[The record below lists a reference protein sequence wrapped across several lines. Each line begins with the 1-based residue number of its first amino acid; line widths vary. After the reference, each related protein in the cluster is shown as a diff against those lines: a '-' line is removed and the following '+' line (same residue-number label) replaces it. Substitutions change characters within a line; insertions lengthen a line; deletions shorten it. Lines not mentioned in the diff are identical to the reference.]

1 MPRSRVRVG
10 CRVATVVALVL
21 SVGAVGAS
29 GGGAAVYAKPKID
42 KNATLRVGVPIE
54 ANGGV
59 WFDPEHATAQSP
71 SNRLWIDEIYDTF
84 IHNTPDGKGE
94 PGLATKWTTPDPN
107 TVELT
112 LRKGVKFSDGTP
124 FNADAVKIALDKLP
138 KRQNLVPHIT
148 AITSVEVVDP
158 STIRIHLKTPIAQT
172 LINEDLKNGN
182 FFAVPSPKAV
192 AAGNNEA
199 HPVGAGPYLLD
210 SYSTGHVVLKK
221 NPTFYDKK
229 QQKVKVIEFIDTP
242 VGPPSVSA
250 LQAGTIDITW
260 SIPPDSVQTIK
271 GQPGL
276 EVTALPGQGV
286 YDLSLCPTSAV
297 FKTKEARQ
305 AVSWAVNR
313 DSINQAALA
322 GTGPALVTPFG
333 PGSPFFDKK
342 LAKTYSHNVKKA
354 KALLKKAGVA
364 PGTKVSAMVPTQAP
378 YPAIAEI
385 VQSNLK
391 DVGLDLQITTTANFA
406 ADAVTAKPDL
416 LTVQLDPTLFSL
428 ALGGQT
434 TVLNNC
440 GYNNPAV
447 VAALTTATDGSK
459 SAAEQK
465 AAWATL
471 QKIVVDEAPIVFL
484 NVNSVLGANTDK
496 VKGFDIINAPY
507 GPQLSRISMV
517 K

>member
-1 MPRSRVRVG
+1 
-10 CRVATVVALVL
+10 
-21 SVGAVGAS
+21 
-29 GGGAAVYAKPKID
+29 
-42 KNATLRVGVPIE
+42 
-54 ANGGV
+54 
-59 WFDPEHATAQSP
+59 
-71 SNRLWIDEIYDTF
+71 
-84 IHNTPDGKGE
+84 
-94 PGLATKWTTPDPN
+94 
-107 TVELT
+107 
-112 LRKGVKFSDGTP
+112 
-124 FNADAVKIALDKLP
+124 
-138 KRQNLVPHIT
+138 
-148 AITSVEVVDP
+148 
-158 STIRIHLKTPIAQT
+158 
-172 LINEDLKNGN
+172 
-182 FFAVPSPKAV
+182 
-192 AAGNNEA
+192 
-199 HPVGAGPYLLD
+199 
-210 SYSTGHVVLKK
+210 
-221 NPTFYDKK
+221 
-229 QQKVKVIEFIDTP
+229 
-242 VGPPSVSA
+242 
-250 LQAGTIDITW
+250 
-260 SIPPDSVQTIK
+260 
-271 GQPGL
+271 
-276 EVTALPGQGV
+276 
-286 YDLSLCPTSAV
+286 
-297 FKTKEARQ
+297 
-305 AVSWAVNR
+305 
-313 DSINQAALA
+313 
-322 GTGPALVTPFG
+322 
-333 PGSPFFDKK
+333 
-342 LAKTYSHNVKKA
+342 
-354 KALLKKAGVA
+354 LLKKAGVA

-507 GPQLSRISMV
+507 GPQLNRIYKV